1 MTRWWPAAILLL
13 AVATGSACG
22 SDAAPSPTSS
32 PSPSTTPTPT
42 ATPACADRVFA
53 TMTLDQRIGQLFE
66 LGLAGD
72 RLGPTEISMIQMDHI
87 GSVWFVATS
96 SAGVARIRAVT
107 AAVLEEV
114 CSPAAAKLRF
124 FMCVNHE

>member
-72 RLGPTEISMIQMDHI
+72 RLGTTEMNMIQTDHI
-87 GSVWFVATS
+87 GSVLFVQTS
-96 SAGVARIRAVT
+96 TAGGRGIHAVT
-107 AAVLEEV
+107 AAA
-114 CSPAAAKLRF
+114 PAQASSAAPGHIPSFLPA
-124 FMCVNHE
+124 

>member
-22 SDAAPSPTSS
+22 SAAAPSPTSS
-32 PSPSTTPTPT
+32 PSPSVAPTPT

-66 LGLAGD
+66 LGLARD
-72 RLGPTEISMIQMDHI
+72 RLGTTEINMIQTDHI
-87 GSVWFVATS
+87 GSGWFVQTRTPGAN
-96 SAGVARIRAVT
+96 GRPAVT
-107 AAVLEEV
+107 PR
-114 CSPAAAKLRF
+114 SPAARS
-124 FMCVNHE
+124 